1 MSKKRKNRHNMTNYN
16 QTNDQSTNQHL
27 DNTIDVDNILSRITD
42 LKQDLERIESN
53 NEYIFYKTT
62 SNELVEIRE
71 NRLDQI
77 IHLIQKAN
85 ILFEQLIID
94 LTSIIANSNLFEKNF
109 DVLCLF
115 KSPDQSTEA
124 KDWFDSLHRALE
136 LMDKAAKKEV
146 DNGLGRIPPSN
157 FRACIKSSSLFD
169 PVYTISVSTPIY
181 RVKTGACSEEFFP
194 IAQKGA
200 NSFTMHT
207 KYILNAEQK
216 LKTTLLKVLSDSDEI
231 KGINQLCILPVV
243 NGGDNPI
250 ERMRKIRSCIET
262 LEEHISIEDYECVDL
277 VDVFD
282 AEIHQFLDSLPELNN
297 ILYNAKDSLLNK
309 VVSIEKNFYKTS
321 LSDVFKLYNDISK
334 MCISFEKTDLSMSEN
349 EESLRWQNIL
359 IDIKC
364 KIIKYLNELGIYE
377 NETVKENETIWNDSM
392 DFIDII
398 EGEEDNDKPEGQI
411 SKINSIGFYYLV
423 HEEKKYIEKTKVFV
437 YRRG

>member
-1 MSKKRKNRHNMTNYN
+1 MSKKRKNRHKMRNYN
-16 QTNDQSTNQHL
+16 QANDQSTNQPL
-27 DNTIDVDNILSRITD
+27 DNTIDVDNILSRITN

-53 NEYIFYKTT
+53 NEYVFYKTT

-71 NRLDQI
+71 NRLEQI
-77 IHLIQKAN
+77 CHLIQKAN
-85 ILFEQLIID
+85 ILFEQLNID
-94 LTSIIANSNLFEKNF
+94 LTSIVANSNLFEKNF

-136 LMDKAAKKEV
+136 LMDKAAQNEV
-146 DNGLGRIPPSN
+146 DDGLGRIPPYN

-169 PVYTISVSTPIY
+169 PVYTIAVSTPIY
-181 RVKTGACSEEFFP
+181 RVKPAACSEEFFP

-207 KYILNAEQK
+207 KYLLNAEQK
-216 LKTTLLKVLSDSDEI
+216 LKSTLLKVLPDSAEI
-231 KGINQLCILPVV
+231 KAINQLCILPTV

-250 ERMRKIRSCIET
+250 ERMREIRSGIET
-262 LEEHISIEDYECVDL
+262 LKEHISIDDYESVNVLD
-277 VDVFD
+277 DID
-282 AEIHQFLDSLPELNN
+282 AQIHQFLDSLPELNN
-297 ILYNAKDSLLNK
+297 ILYNAKETLLNR
-309 VVSIEKNFYKTS
+309 VVSIEKNFYRTS
-321 LSDVFKLYNDISK
+321 LSDVFKLYNDICK
-334 MCISFEKTDLSMSEN
+334 MCLSFEKTVLSMSEN
-349 EESLRWQNIL
+349 EEFLRWRNIL

-364 KIIKYLNELGIYE
+364 KIIGYLNDLGIYE
-377 NETVKENETIWNDSM
+377 NETVKEDETIWNDSM

-423 HEEKKYIEKTKVFV
+423 NEEKKYIEKTKVFV